1 MRTHTK
7 RGTHASVTECP
18 KTVRAR
24 LIFASLFCVPCDTF
38 SALGAR
44 GVQILAGFHS
54 TVQAAFLTNFD
65 DATQAVLDRI
75 DKVLA
80 TA

>member
-7 RGTHASVTECP
+7 RGTHASVTECS
-18 KTVRAR
+18 KNQAR
-24 LIFASLFCVPCDTF
+24 LDFASLFCVPCDTF
-38 SALGAR
+38 SALGTR

-54 TVQAAFLTNFD
+54 TLQAAFLTMFD

-75 DKVLA
+75 NKVLA